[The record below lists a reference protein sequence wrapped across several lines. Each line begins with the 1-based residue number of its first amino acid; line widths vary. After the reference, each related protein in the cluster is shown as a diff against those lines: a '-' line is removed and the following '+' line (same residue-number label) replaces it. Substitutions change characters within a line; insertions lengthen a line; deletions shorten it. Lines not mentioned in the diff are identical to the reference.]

1 MRLDHEVRWEH
12 MFPHELEEAFAQC
25 PAVYFAYG
33 ICEPHGPQNTL
44 GLDALKAHGIL
55 VKTAQ
60 AHGGIVAPPDY
71 WHVHEVAGYATWAR
85 ENVGEVK
92 PWLTAI
98 PPWIHFKNIC
108 YHVRAAEVLE
118 FRSAIFLTGHYGP
131 NWRDLKTVLEKLQPY
146 VRMRLY
152 GLPDFEA
159 NEPGFDGDGASGD
172 HAGKVETSLL
182 WAIEADCVDIER
194 VPKEATKPLFAMG
207 ANASD
212 SDPQIGAR
220 MVEDEVRWLGAKK
233 DELVAVYDEQV
244 KSRLQTFDDVECFW
258 RDEIRPIVKNF
269 ESLKNFH
276 TDKEAPTSDSRWY
289 ANSHFGDWG

>member
-1 MRLDHEVRWEH
+1 
-12 MFPHELEEAFAQC
+12 
-25 PAVYFAYG
+25 
-33 ICEPHGPQNTL
+33 
-44 GLDALKAHGIL
+44 
-55 VKTAQ
+55 
-60 AHGGIVAPPDY
+60 
-71 WHVHEVAGYATWAR
+71 
-85 ENVGEVK
+85 
-92 PWLTAI
+92 
-98 PPWIHFKNIC
+98 
-108 YHVRAAEVLE
+108 
-118 FRSAIFLTGHYGP
+118 
-131 NWRDLKTVLEKLQPY
+131 LQPY